1 MPLGMVKVTIIANA
15 PQQRQIQGTEVG
27 EEPGA
32 IKRTRSCRSS
42 VPLLVVRPVEPR
54 KRIRGSYLFAGYPY
68 ASIDNGRFLSC
79 DNYRYRILRQR
90 KGFIEYFTE
99 VKFEDMV

>member
-1 MPLGMVKVTIIANA
+1 
-15 PQQRQIQGTEVG
+15 
-27 EEPGA
+27 
-32 IKRTRSCRSS
+32 
-42 VPLLVVRPVEPR
+42 
-54 KRIRGSYLFAGYPY
+54 LFAGYSY
-68 ASIDNGRFLSC
+68 ASIDNDRFLYC